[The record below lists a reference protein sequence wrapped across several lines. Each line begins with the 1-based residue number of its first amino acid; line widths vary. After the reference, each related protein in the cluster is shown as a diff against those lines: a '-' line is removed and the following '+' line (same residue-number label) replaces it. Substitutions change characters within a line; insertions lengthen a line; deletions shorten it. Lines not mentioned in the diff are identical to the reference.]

1 LDREGVFV
9 GVGGARLRR
18 RWHKP
23 KGANVMNT
31 PDVAFTRRTPASS
44 AARSPLPPRAL
55 AAILLLGTACPSIS
69 TNTKHPDS
77 DKTLTVTAGPGSMPA
92 AVNHMVVK
100 VDGWVCADV
109 AGPNATCNIPL
120 SSYSNQKVNLTATA
134 TDTAGNTRTNFDYVY
149 VSNPKG
155 YYWYPM
161 PNGSNAGYPNAT
173 AEQTAANLHRLDKTI
188 VHTHA
193 TNAVLEYA
201 SATGKTPFEV
211 ANTADLMVA
220 AVARYVDRHMSWRS
234 DSTNQTVF
242 AANGWASYS
251 PGWDFPQPADLTL
264 TISGNLVN
272 AVAND
277 DFQGDCEDHAILR
290 AALLR
295 ALGFAPGGIWD
306 VIDNPVTHEYNV
318 VLYEGAYRL
327 MDYGEIS
334 RWLATH
340 SWSSHQSYYGWN
352 QNHGPRGAVAANNTW
367 LSTYADNYP
376 GGKDDGQP
384 WSYNVYYKDT
394 SP

>member
-1 LDREGVFV
+1 MKLTA
-9 GVGGARLRR
+9 AR
-18 RWHKP
+18 KTYCP
-23 KGANVMNT
+23 ENA
-31 PDVAFTRRTPASS
+31 DAPASQPSKRSSMPKFAAS
-44 AARSPLPPRAL
+44 AL
-55 AAILLLGTACPSIS
+55 LLLGTACPSLT

-77 DKTLTVTAGPGSMPA
+77 DKTLAITAEPGSMPA

-100 VDGWVCADV
+100 VDGWICADV
-109 AGPNATCNIPL
+109 AGPSASCSIPL
-120 SSYSNQKVNLTATA
+120 ASKSNVKVRFEATA
-134 TDTAGNTRTNFDYVY
+134 TDVDGNTRTSQDYVY

-155 YYWYPM
+155 YFWYPL
-161 PNGSNAGYPNAT
+161 PTGGNAGYPNAT
-173 AEQTAANLHRLDKTI
+173 AQQTAANLHRLDKPA
-188 VHTHA
+188 VQNHA

-201 SATGKTPFEV
+201 TATGKSPYEV

-234 DSTNQTVF
+234 DSINPSVF
-242 AANGWASYS
+242 AANGWGSYS

-264 TISGNLVN
+264 TISGNLTN
-272 AVAND
+272 ASAND

-295 ALGFAPGGIWD
+295 ALGFAPSGIWD
-306 VIDNPVTHEYNV
+306 VIDDPVTHEYNV

-334 RWLATH
+334 RWLGSH
-340 SWSSHQSYYGWN
+340 SWSAHQSHYGWN
-352 QNHGPRGAVAANNTW
+352 QNHGPRGAVAANHTW
-367 LSTYADNYP
+367 LKTFADNYP

-384 WSYNVYYKDT
+384 WSYNVYYKST